1 MIAHQASARHQDD
14 APGTEVTDDL
24 RRKTSVVAK
33 KAKIPD
39 PLSEIASNLVT
50 VLETQQAVAGQ
61 GTDKPLLTWSQLL
74 ASQSG
79 VSTDWATAALQ
90 KAPAKGQILIAIADD
105 LKSPV
110 ALSKDLN
117 RLAQDPAVLQRLV
130 QHPSTGCSEL
140 VPVRTLAE
148 LCKSVDK
155 NLRKPVEAY
164 WTQHAKK
171 LPAGL
176 SSVEQRVGKKAVVGI
191 HDERF
196 ARPDVTLSRKLAAA
210 LESLRKLGESS
221 YPALLSDVLTRAD
234 VSSDDPQLASAFGQ
248 PPFAESTMLV
258 AGKLPDG
265 WIALRADAEQVVNS
279 EGFLRRLLLRQCN
292 EASPEVKLSALS
304 KILMKDLQPRFG
316 EVWRTHFD
324 LQRKFPFVEF
334 TSAGTKAKPDLVLR
348 DARFPRAEKVLSEQ
362 LVKQLEH
369 QKAIG
374 EAAYPSTWNRIVE
387 LTKTAADKATLQKA
401 SAMEPF
407 TGRVLMA
414 FPAMADSPVAFVDDA
429 AMLAGSARLMDLLLA
444 QLTSGDQ
451 QGVPAEKISAA
462 KGLHPL
468 LKPLVAA
475 AVEIFLAEKQL
486 PVGLGGLRLGGKWHV
501 FRLQDV
507 TSGAPAA
514 SSASSASSTEET
526 RPKTKKSAAAT
537 RPVLQTP
544 ADTPAPVKA
553 EPAVALEPA
562 TAPEFAVQTDPAVPT
577 ESAIQTKAPVQAE
590 TSVQTEFT
598 SPSEPVAQTK
608 NVSHE
613 AFANDL
619 AAVFERLSEESRL
632 PGCVSL
638 ADLRPALNQYPRETF
653 DAELI
658 QMRKSGLYSLSVV
671 EGRYPLSDAER
682 DACLLIENSPHLLV
696 RRRVS

>member
-1 MIAHQASARHQDD
+1 MIAHQDD

-24 RRKTSVVAK
+24 RRKTNVVAK

-50 VLETQQAVAGQ
+50 VLETQRAVAGQ

-110 ALSKDLN
+110 ALSKDLD

-164 WTQHAKK
+164 WTQHAKT

-234 VSSDDPQLASAFGQ
+234 VSSDDPRLASAFGQ

-387 LTKTAADKATLQKA
+387 LTKTVADKATLQKA

-407 TGRVLMA
+407 AGRVLMA

-429 AMLAGSARLMDLLLA
+429 AMLAGSVRLMDLLLA

-475 AVEIFLAEKQL
+475 AVEKFLADKQL

-507 TSGAPAA
+507 TSGTSAASPAASA

-537 RPVLQTP
+537 RPVPQTP
-544 ADTPAPVKA
+544 ADTPASAKA
-553 EPAVALEPA
+553 EPVATQPEPA
-562 TAPEFAVQTDPAVPT
+562 SASPKPAVPT
-577 ESAIQTKAPVQAE
+577 ESAIQTEAPVQAE

-598 SPSEPVAQTK
+598 SPSEPVAQTE

-696 RRRVS
+696 RRRAS